1 MLTAGDIAY
10 NRIHSYEDWWI
21 HPELIDINIQKQL
34 QETTTDIKF
43 TQNYMFPR
51 SDTTTQKNNPI

>member
-21 HPELIDINIQKQL
+21 HPELIDINIHKLQVRLLQIRQL
-34 QETTTDIKF
+34 IPKLQH
-43 TQNYMFPR
+43 Q
-51 SDTTTQKNNPI
+51 Q